1 MKFDE
6 ADLIINFICHNKTC
20 WIQFY
25 KGKENTGAKRATEV
39 RVDTV
44 DYRSLAGGGQ
54 EQKNVQVIHQP
65 NSSGNSTTSGGVLAD
80 AAAALETTLQSAK
93 DAISRK

>member
-1 MKFDE
+1 MNQSATE
-6 ADLIINFICHNKTC
+6 
-20 WIQFY
+20 
-25 KGKENTGAKRATEV
+25 GKENTEAKRATEV

-54 EQKNVQVIHQP
+54 KQKNVQVIHQP

-80 AAAALETTLQSAK
+80 AAAALETTLQSTK
-93 DAISRK
+93 DAISGNSGTILCIKYDMKIL

>member
-1 MKFDE
+1 M
-6 ADLIINFICHNKTC
+6 
-20 WIQFY
+20 
-25 KGKENTGAKRATEV
+25 

-93 DAISRK
+93 DAISRVMIRTYSCEIDQCVFVL

>member
-1 MKFDE
+1 MNQSATE
-6 ADLIINFICHNKTC
+6 
-20 WIQFY
+20 
-25 KGKENTGAKRATEV
+25 GKENTGAKRATEV

-44 DYRSLAGGGQ
+44 DYQSLAGGGQ

-80 AAAALETTLQSAK
+80 AAAAALETTLQSAR

>member
-1 MKFDE
+1 M
-6 ADLIINFICHNKTC
+6 
-20 WIQFY
+20 
-25 KGKENTGAKRATEV
+25 
-39 RVDTV
+39 